1 MTSDGPV
8 AHDELLK
15 RVGIQLGSMSTA
27 TDHLLLT
34 RWRVLSLCQ
43 FLVGGGRGAAVE
55 LSVSALDL
63 FIREGLGRRT
73 DNAIC
78 QAGDAIA
85 RAGATL
91 TGSVLPKIT
100 LEKQSE
106 VRALLEAYEAQ
117 GSSAVA
123 QAIAALPSLRD
134 RLQRSPMSALLA
146 GIRHRLELVAA
157 LVTDGARSLDE
168 RRRAA
173 AAILYL
179 DEFNDAIPDT
189 LVSIGLFDD
198 DFALRLVLS
207 ESDKYTEDESL
218 HWAERI
224 TALWD
229 DLPFLQGVHLR
240 HQKGPSATTWL
251 DRINSYVSYS
261 HALDGAEKPLILLQP
276 SVACSPLHSIVSLI
290 GLLVLEGLTSSRDL
304 LDSLSIGHVYEI
316 DGQFYAMY
324 EGIESGPRAPGWLR
338 LRFRDGIVCR
348 PPTMADRMVA
358 VGERPLSSS
367 KTFGRQEIL
376 DDAEPIQKFFAWD
389 DAIGAA
395 SITSRVLLVTSR
407 QRAMELLGGVRSNGV
422 SLIENGLVRFAGIS
436 PSADLVRAGLV
447 LVIPTVTVAMQ
458 LMDQGVDA
466 HAIIVDGYE
475 RLRRGRHD
483 LQFLMM
489 RPSPPPIIV
498 WSATGYYPSQ
508 PPSWLPHHRQLQ
520 VAADDLSSILELDG
534 DLDEAAA
541 PSLASLWE
549 AATASSVEKIDAPG
563 TTSEQ
568 VALASI
574 DEFMRVVRSSGELP
588 DYWKYQLVS
597 SATLLRTL
605 VSATPACWNDI
616 QELKGS
622 WEVVL
627 RRQWDA
633 LRQGAT
639 ERLAPLMQAFDVMMV
654 KVAHVS
660 AKQNS
665 KADALIAF
673 LDSSEEKAWRIVCD
687 RSDQVKIAGRFCRR
701 HGVEKAEP
709 VLLRDLRVCKPC
721 IVVGWRSA
729 SFGRRLAAHTPQRL
743 VALVDD
749 SEGKRWDR
757 LQAQLGGS
765 NGESLLEA
773 VGHVRTSSRVSPVPL
788 AAESADDEP
797 EWLDDDDGPVVGAT
811 DRGLRCVFIWLSDE
825 REGKVLA
832 TDSRVLVETGEHAN
846 EKPACRIVPE
856 DRVIL
861 GAGVGRWSP
870 ADEFTG
876 AVVDAIESSH
886 PELVRDVRE
895 WRRALKQLQE
905 DRGWSI
911 EDLRDRLTEAGV
923 RRELQT
929 LDGWLRVEQASPIGP
944 QHIRRELTALWP
956 LLAAY
961 TDRAV
966 DDVVAAC
973 SRLRSLR
980 LAAGRTLLKLWKGR
994 TVDLGIDDA
1003 RLEDLVD
1010 RLRQEVQVHDVDA
1023 VTFGEVP
1030 EAMLGWWVT
1039 PELAERYS
1047 TEQDADHAQHGHEE
1061 AEGDV

>member
-1 MTSDGPV
+1 MTSGGPG
-8 AHDELLK
+8 AHDELIK

-34 RWRVLSLCQ
+34 RWRVLGLCQ
-43 FLVGGGRGAAVE
+43 FLIGGGREEVVE
-55 LSVSALDL
+55 LSVSAIDL
-63 FIREGLGRRT
+63 FIREGPSRRT
-73 DNAIC
+73 DAAFR
-78 QAGDAIA
+78 QARNAIA
-85 RAGATL
+85 RSGAAL
-91 TGSVLPKIT
+91 TGSVLPTIT
-100 LEKQSE
+100 PEKQKE
-106 VRALLEAYEAQ
+106 VRARLEAYEAQ
-117 GSSAVA
+117 GASTVT
-123 QAIAALPSLRD
+123 QAIAVLPSLRD

-146 GIRHRLELVAA
+146 GLRHRLELVAA
-157 LVTDGARSLDE
+157 LVTDGARSLGE
-168 RRRAA
+168 RQRSA

-189 LVSIGLFDD
+189 LVYTGLLDD

-207 ESDKYTEDESL
+207 EFDKYTEDERL

-229 DLPFLQGVHLR
+229 DLPFLQGVHLE

-251 DRINSYVSYS
+251 DRVNSYVSYS
-261 HALDGAEKPLILLQP
+261 HALDGAEKLLILVQP

-290 GLLVLEGLTSSRDL
+290 GLLVLDGLTSSRDL
-304 LDSLSIGHVYEI
+304 LDSLSPGHVYEI

-324 EGIESGPRAPGWLR
+324 EGIDSGPRAPGWLR
-338 LRFRDGIVCR
+338 LRFREGIVCR
-348 PPTMADRMVA
+348 PPAMADRMVA

-367 KTFGRQEIL
+367 KAFGRQEIL
-376 DDAEPIQKFFAWD
+376 DNAEPIQKFFAWD

-422 SLIENGLVRFAGIS
+422 SLIEDGLVRFAGIS

-447 LVIPTVTVAMQ
+447 LVIPTVTVARQ
-458 LMDQGVDA
+458 LMDQGVGA
-466 HAIIVDGYE
+466 HAILVDGYE
-475 RLRRGRHD
+475 RLHRGRHD
-483 LQFLMM
+483 LEFLLMH
-489 RPSPPPIIV
+489 PSPPPIIV
-498 WSATGYYPSQ
+498 WSATGYYPDE
-508 PPSWLPHHRQLQ
+508 PPSWLPRHRRLQ
-520 VAADDLSSILELDG
+520 VAADDLPSILELDG

-549 AATASSVEKIDAPG
+549 AATASGVEKIHAPG

-568 VALASI
+568 AVLASI
-574 DEFMRVVRSSGELP
+574 DDFMRIVRSSGELP
-588 DYWKYQLVS
+588 DYWKYQLAS
-597 SATLLRTL
+597 SATRLRTL
-605 VSATPACWNDI
+605 VAATPAYWNDI
-616 QELKGS
+616 REMEGS
-622 WEVVL
+622 WEIAF
-627 RRQWDA
+627 RQQWDA

-639 ERLAPLMQAFDVMMV
+639 EQLAPLMQTFDTMTVE
-654 KVAHVS
+654 VAHVS

-673 LDSSEEKAWRIVCD
+673 LDSSEEKAWHIVCD
-687 RSDQVKIAGRFCRR
+687 RSEQVKMAGRFCRR
-701 HGVEKAEP
+701 HGVEKAKP
-709 VLLRDLRVCKPC
+709 VLLRDLRVCKSC

-743 VALVDD
+743 VALVED

-757 LQAQLGGS
+757 LQAQPGRS
-765 NGESLLEA
+765 KGESLLEA
-773 VGHVRTSSRVSPVPL
+773 IGHVRTPRPVSPVPL
-788 AAESADDEP
+788 AAEPDDDEP
-797 EWLDDDDGPVVGAT
+797 EWLDDGHVVEAT
-811 DRGLRCVFIWLSDE
+811 NRSLRCVFIWLSGE

-832 TDSRVLVETGEHAN
+832 TDSRVLVEVGEHAN

-886 PELVRDVRE
+886 PELIRDVRE

-944 QHIRRELTALWP
+944 QHLRRELTAMWS
-956 LLAAY
+956 LLDAY
-961 TDRAV
+961 TDRAA
-966 DDVVAAC
+966 DDVMAAC

-980 LAAGRTLLKLWKGR
+980 LAAGRTLLKLWKGG

-1010 RLRQEVQVHDVDA
+1010 RLRQEVQVHEVDA
-1023 VTFGEVP
+1023 VTFGEIP

-1039 PELAERYS
+1039 PDLAERYS
-1047 TEQDADHAQHGHEE
+1047 TERAVDNAQEGHEE

>member
-1 MTSDGPV
+1 MTSDGPG

-34 RWRVLSLCQ
+34 RWRVLGLCQ
-43 FLVGGGRGAAVE
+43 FLVGGGRGGAVE

-63 FIREGLGRRT
+63 FIREEPSRRT
-73 DNAIC
+73 DAAFR
-78 QAGDAIA
+78 QAENAIA

-100 LEKQSE
+100 PEKQKE
-106 VRALLEAYEAQ
+106 VRARLEAYEAQ
-117 GSSAVA
+117 GASTVA

-134 RLQRSPMSALLA
+134 RLQRSPMGALLA
-146 GIRHRLELVAA
+146 GIRHRLELVAS
-157 LVTDGARSLDE
+157 LVTDGSRSLDE
-168 RRRAA
+168 RQRAA

-189 LVSIGLFDD
+189 LVYIGLLDD
-198 DFALRLVLS
+198 DFALWLVLS
-207 ESDKYTEDESL
+207 ESDRFTEDERL

-229 DLPFLQGVHLR
+229 DLPFLQGVNLG

-261 HALDGAEKPLILLQP
+261 HALDGTEKLLILVQP

-304 LDSLSIGHVYEI
+304 LDSLSPGHVYEI

-324 EGIESGPRAPGWLR
+324 EGIDSGPRAPGWLR

-358 VGERPLSSS
+358 VGEQPLSSS
-367 KTFGRQEIL
+367 KAFGRQEIL

-422 SLIENGLVRFAGIS
+422 SLIEDGLVRFAGIN
-436 PSADLVRAGLV
+436 PSADVVRAGLV
-447 LVIPTVTVAMQ
+447 LVTPTLAVARQ

-475 RLRRGRHD
+475 RLHRGRHD
-483 LQFLMM
+483 VPFLMM
-489 RPSPPPIIV
+489 SPSPPSIIV
-498 WSATGYYPSQ
+498 WSATGYYPDE
-508 PPSWLPHHRQLQ
+508 PPSWLPPHRHLQ

-549 AATASSVEKIDAPG
+549 AATASSAEKIDAPR
-563 TTSEQ
+563 TTNEQ
-568 VALASI
+568 AVLVSI
-574 DEFMRVVRSSGELP
+574 DEFMRVLRSSGELP

-597 SATLLRTL
+597 SATMLRTL
-605 VSATPACWNDI
+605 VAATPAYWNDI
-616 QELKGS
+616 QVVKGS
-622 WEVVL
+622 WEVAF
-627 RRQWDA
+627 RRYRDA

-639 ERLAPLMQAFDVMMV
+639 EQLAPLMQAFDVMMV
-654 KVAHVS
+654 EVAHIS

-687 RSDQVKIAGRFCRR
+687 RSEQMKIADRFCRR

-709 VLLRDLRVCKPC
+709 VLLRDLRVYKPC

-773 VGHVRTSSRVSPVPL
+773 IGHVRTSSRLSPVPP
-788 AAESADDEP
+788 AAEPADDEP
-797 EWLDDDDGPVVGAT
+797 EWLDDGHVVGAT
-811 DRGLRCVFIWLSDE
+811 NRGRRCVFIWLSDE

-832 TDSRVLVETGEHAN
+832 TDSRVLVEVGEHAN
-846 EKPACRIVPE
+846 EKPAYRIVPE

-861 GAGVGRWSP
+861 GSGVGRWSP

-905 DRGWSI
+905 DREWSI

-944 QHIRRELTALWP
+944 QHLRRELTAMWP

-961 TDRAV
+961 TDRAA

-973 SRLRSLR
+973 SQLRSLR

-1010 RLRQEVQVHDVDA
+1010 RLRREVHVHEVDA

-1030 EAMLGWWVT
+1030 GDMLGWWVT
-1039 PELAERYS
+1039 PELAERYN
-1047 TEQDADHAQHGHEE
+1047 TERDADHAQHGHEE